1 MQATISIHRF
11 KVYSH
16 HGVMQQERTVG
27 GWFYVSLDVV
37 TDVLP
42 SAYLNDSLDGTVN
55 YARLAE
61 VIAQEMEIPSNLL
74 EHVAHRL
81 AHLFPQTLCLLPTN
95 HGVDRRNRKGKSSAW
110 HTVRKRWCKI
120 SPKKIIFQPHITD
133 I

>member
-1 MQATISIHRF
+1 
-11 KVYSH
+11 
-16 HGVMQQERTVG
+16 MQQERTVG

-81 AHLFPQTLCLLPTN
+81 AHKLFACFPQIMELT
-95 HGVDRRNRKGKSSAW
+95 VEIEKESSAW
-110 HTVRKRWCKI
+110 HTVRKRWRKI

>member
-16 HGVMQQERTVG
+16 HGVMQQEHTVG

-81 AHLFPQTLCLLPTN
+81 AHKLFACFPQIMELTVEIEKENPPLGIQCESV
-95 HGVDRRNRKGKSSAW
+95 GVKLAQ
-110 HTVRKRWCKI
+110 KR
-120 SPKKIIFQPHITD
+120 
-133 I
+133 